1 MISIAEKSRR
11 RTKSNRGKTPRYFTV
26 LIEQGEDSGYIA
38 TVPALKSCY
47 TQAKTIPELLTHV
60 HDVIELCLE
69 AEKDIPEP
77 TRFVGVQ
84 QVEVMI

>member
-1 MISIAEKSRR
+1 MSIAERT
-11 RTKSNRGKTPRYFTV
+11 RTKSKNKTPRYFTV

-69 AEKDIPEP
+69 AENDIPEP

-84 QVEVMI
+84 QVEVFV